1 MGVVASTSPYFAHLR
16 EFLSNAR
23 RALVRARLCVC
34 VTRTMGLAKYEK
46 KRLLETAS
54 SSTCR
59 AHELLLTSDD
69 SRRFFIFLARR
80 EDDAASIK
88 LVAGRTRT
96 SDSRRDTLKNHV

>member
-59 AHELLLTSDD
+59 AHELLLTSD
-69 SRRFFIFLARR
+69 SRRYFLFFLFFCFFWQFNLSLNYFLSYLLLAL
-80 EDDAASIK
+80 E
-88 LVAGRTRT
+88 VT
-96 SDSRRDTLKNHV
+96 